1 MHRDDQGRVEAEIR
15 GRGLQAKDTKD
26 GPQHQELEEAGR
38 ILPQTLPG
46 RQAPPTPWIL
56 ASRA

>member
-1 MHRDDQGRVEAEIR
+1 MHRDGQGKVEAEIG

-26 GPQHQELEEAGR
+26 GPQHQELEEA
-38 ILPQTLPG
+38 
-46 RQAPPTPWIL
+46 PPSPWIL